1 MEENKKDDFWD
12 SSDDPFW
19 KEPVVDSDWFKSEPL
34 SSWNTSQDLQ
44 EEKPV
49 VEETKKNHTNE
60 MQNPYVYQEEKQPVN
75 RHQSA
80 EEVFRR
86 LTGEK
91 TKKSINKTKLSKRRA
106 CCIGFAGFTILCALF
121 FLVLMMI
128 DKSKATDAIRNMKVE
143 TVTVE
148 NKFVMYGNNEVTLES
163 SAYHVEKAAHSEGF
177 PEDAMLV
184 AVRCVII
191 SEIYKRNTIIK
202 SPYLG
207 FDYEGE
213 TLYITASSSY
223 SVNDYLVDTKYY
235 NEVLSPYGEGN
246 GLTSEG
252 FYCFIIPKGAE
263 NPRIYFEETKVVN
276 HVDVVTKVFEKTL
289 NFNRFTKEHTES
301 KEGK

>member
-1 MEENKKDDFWD
+1 MEENKKDDFWN

-49 VEETKKNHTNE
+49 VEETNKNHTNE
-60 MQNPYVYQEEKQPVN
+60 MQNPYVYQEEKKAVN
-75 RHQSA
+75 SKA
-80 EEVFRR
+80 
-86 LTGEK
+86 
-91 TKKSINKTKLSKRRA
+91 KLSKRRA
-106 CCIGFAGFTILCALF
+106 CCIGFAGCTLLCALF
-121 FLVLMMI
+121 LLVLMII
-128 DKSKATDAIRNMKVE
+128 DKSKATDAIRNTKVE
-143 TVTVE
+143 TVAVE

-163 SAYHVEKAAHSEGF
+163 SAYHVEKAAHFEGF
-177 PEDAMLV
+177 PADAMLV
-184 AVRCVII
+184 AVRCMII

-276 HVDVVTKVFEKTL
+276 HADVVTKVFEKTL